1 MSKASRSASDTTA
14 SSPVSTGD
22 VPFEKALADLEAI
35 VDRMESS
42 ELPLETLL
50 AEFEQGTRLAR
61 ICQTQLAAA
70 EVRIRQ
76 LEKDL
81 GGELQTRPVDL
92 GVEEPG

>member
-1 MSKASRSASDTTA
+1 MSKASRSASETSA
-14 SSPVSTGD
+14 SSPASAGQ

-35 VDRMESS
+35 VERMESS

-50 AEFEQGTRLAR
+50 AEFEKGTRLAR

-81 GGELQTRPVDL
+81 GGELQTRPADL
-92 GVEEPG
+92 DAEEPG

>member
-1 MSKASRSASDTTA
+1 MSKASRSTSDTTA
-14 SSPVSTGD
+14 SSPAPAGE

-35 VDRMESS
+35 VERMESS

-70 EVRIRQ
+70 EIRIRQ
-76 LEKDL
+76 LEKDME
-81 GGELQTRPVDL
+81 GELQTRPADP
-92 GVEEPG
+92 GVEERG

>member
-1 MSKASRSASDTTA
+1 MSKASRSASESS
-14 SSPVSTGD
+14 SSPASAGE
-22 VPFEKALADLEAI
+22 VPFEKALAELEAI
-35 VDRMESS
+35 VERMESS

-50 AEFEQGTRLAR
+50 TEFEQGTRLAR

-81 GGELQTRPVDL
+81 GGELQARAVDL
-92 GVEEPG
+92 GQEEPG

>member
-1 MSKASRSASDTTA
+1 M
-14 SSPVSTGD
+14 
-22 VPFEKALADLEAI
+22 ADLEAI
-35 VDRMESS
+35 VERMESS

-70 EVRIRQ
+70 EIRIRQ

-81 GGELQTRPVDL
+81 SGELQTRPADP
-92 GVEEPG
+92 GVEDRG

>member
-1 MSKASRSASDTTA
+1 M
-14 SSPVSTGD
+14 
-22 VPFEKALADLEAI
+22 ADLEAI
-35 VDRMESS
+35 VEQMESS

-70 EVRIRQ
+70 EIRIRQ

-81 GGELQTRPVDL
+81 GGELETRPADPS
-92 GVEEPG
+92 VEEGG

>member
-1 MSKASRSASDTTA
+1 MSKASRSPSDTTA
-14 SSPVSTGD
+14 SSPASVGE

-35 VDRMESS
+35 VERMESS

-81 GGELQTRPVDL
+81 GGELQTRPADL
-92 GVEEPG
+92 GAEEPG

>member
-1 MSKASRSASDTTA
+1 M
-14 SSPVSTGD
+14 
-22 VPFEKALADLEAI
+22 E
-35 VDRMESS
+35 RMESS

-70 EVRIRQ
+70 EIRIRQ

-81 GGELQTRPVDL
+81 SGDLQTRPAD
-92 GVEEPG
+92 PGMEDRG

>member
-1 MSKASRSASDTTA
+1 MSKASRSATDTTA
-14 SSPVSTGD
+14 SSPATAGD

-35 VDRMESS
+35 VERMESS

-81 GGELQTRPVDL
+81 GGELQPRPADL
-92 GVEEPG
+92 DVEEPG

>member
-1 MSKASRSASDTTA
+1 MA
-14 SSPVSTGD
+14 SSPASAGE

-35 VDRMESS
+35 VERMESS

-81 GGELQTRPVDL
+81 GGELQTRPADL
-92 GVEEPG
+92 DAEEPG

>member
-1 MSKASRSASDTTA
+1 MA
-14 SSPVSTGD
+14 SSPASAGE

-35 VDRMESS
+35 VERMESS
-42 ELPLETLL
+42 ELPLETLR

-81 GGELQTRPVDL
+81 GGELQTRPADL
-92 GVEEPG
+92 GAEEPG